1 MSNDTDPIVGNWY
14 EHLDKGQLFR
24 VIAIDELN
32 ETVEIQY
39 FDGDLEELDLDDWL
53 ELDIEPAEEPEDWSG
68 PVDALESEPLD
79 NDDEADNESWGEPL
93 RSRRRSRRRWDE
105 DDDDDESWDE
115 DEDEQGEE
123 PWDEET

>member
-1 MSNDTDPIVGNWY
+1 MSNDADPIVGNWY

-24 VIAIDELN
+24 VVAVDELN

-39 FDGDLEELDLDDWL
+39 FDGDLEELDLDNWM

-93 RSRRRSRRRWDE
+93 RSKRPLRRRWDE
-105 DDDDDESWDE
+105 NEDDEPWDE
-115 DEDEQGEE
+115 HEDEFGEE

>member
-1 MSNDTDPIVGNWY
+1 MSNDADPIVGNWY

-24 VIAIDELN
+24 VVAVDELN

-39 FDGDLEELDLDDWL
+39 FDGDLEELDLDNWM

-93 RSRRRSRRRWDE
+93 RSKRPHRRRWDE
-105 DDDDDESWDE
+105 NEDDEPWDE
-115 DEDEQGEE
+115 HEDEFGEE